1 MSIDIDVLFTI
12 AVMHAFAVASPGPD
26 FAVVMKQ
33 SLQQGRRIGIIT
45 SIGVGIGILL
55 HVTYSIL
62 GVSLIIEAT
71 PWIYHSLIY
80 AAALYLIWMGI
91 GGLRSKTNAMH
102 ENSKGA
108 NSKGA
113 KGAQTEHSPFKA
125 FMVGFITNGLNP
137 KATLFFLTLFTLAI
151 PQDTDLI
158 SKVAYGVYLSCATA
172 LWFISVSLLVSHT
185 SVRKAY
191 LTHGYIFDRLMGG
204 VLILMAILLVIT

>member
-1 MSIDIDVLFTI
+1 VSIDIDVLFTI

-62 GVSLIIEAT
+62 GVSLIIEA
-71 PWIYHSLIY
+71 
-80 AAALYLIWMGI
+80 
-91 GGLRSKTNAMH
+91 
-102 ENSKGA
+102 
-108 NSKGA
+108 SKGA

-185 SVRKAY
+185 SVDDCFGDVSTCLGRDV
-191 LTHGYIFDRLMGG
+191 DRLCDHLF
-204 VLILMAILLVIT
+204 V